1 MIAGDTPILTLTGSG
16 TLTLEVGSSYSDAGA
31 TASDSEDGNI
41 TGNITSSGSV
51 NANVLGTYTLTYDV
65 TDISGNVATQ
75 VTRTVHIVDTTKPV
89 ITLQGASSMQVY
101 QNTVWSDPGY
111 SCSDNYDTN
120 CIVTHSGS
128 VNMSTPGVYTVT
140 YTAVD
145 SSGNTEV
152 IQRTVEVISGNTPII
167 TLSGSGTLTLE
178 VGSSYIDAGATA
190 SDIEDG
196 NITGNIVQT

>member
-1 MIAGDTPILTLTGSG
+1 M
-16 TLTLEVGSSYSDAGA
+16 
-31 TASDSEDGNI
+31 
-41 TGNITSSGSV
+41 
-51 NANVLGTYTLTYDV
+51 
-65 TDISGNVATQ
+65 
-75 VTRTVHIVDTTKPV
+75 HIVDTTKPV

-120 CIVTHSGS
+120 CVVTLSGS
-128 VNMSTPGVYTVT
+128 VNMATPGSYTIT

-152 IQRTVEVISGNTPII
+152 LQRIVEVISGNTPII
-167 TLSGSGTLTLE
+167 SLTGSGTMTLE
-178 VGSSYIDAGATA
+178 VASNYSDAGATA

-196 NITGNIVQT
+196 NITGNIVQS